1 MPFLR
6 FDFSRQG
13 TLGSETQQRGKNM
26 KDMISQLHEWIKLT
40 SQVGI
45 GLIALGVIVE
55 IVFGIGAI
63 FGGSVITNLT
73 KIVSQIGGE
82 NGFVGLIAIL
92 LILAIFQR
100 NK

>member
-1 MPFLR
+1 MAPKLNK
-6 FDFSRQG
+6 
-13 TLGSETQQRGKNM
+13 EGKNM
-26 KDMISQLHEWIKLT
+26 KDMISQLHERIKLT

>member
-1 MPFLR
+1 MT
-6 FDFSRQG
+6 SKH
-13 TLGSETQQRGKNM
+13 TLDENR
-26 KDMISQLHEWIKLT
+26 
-40 SQVGI
+40 
-45 GLIALGVIVE
+45 
-55 IVFGIGAI
+55 AI

-73 KIVSQIGGE
+73 KVVGQIGGE